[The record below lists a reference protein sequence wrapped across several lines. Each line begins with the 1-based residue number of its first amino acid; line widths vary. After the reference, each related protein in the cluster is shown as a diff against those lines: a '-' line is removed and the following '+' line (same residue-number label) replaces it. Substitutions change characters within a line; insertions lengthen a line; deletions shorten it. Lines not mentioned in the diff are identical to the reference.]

1 MTVALF
7 TGVRLPCV
15 VGVAAS
21 ESESGLSFDGCSP
34 FDSEGETSESDDVAS
49 SLEETA
55 SFICL
60 MSCAIHEI
68 RLLLSAGICSVT
80 SMTGTSDLCAVPVRI
95 FVASSAF

>member
-15 VGVAAS
+15 VRRCGVGIGVGIVVRRLLAIR
-21 ESESGLSFDGCSP
+21 FR
-34 FDSEGETSESDDVAS
+34 GETSESDDVAS